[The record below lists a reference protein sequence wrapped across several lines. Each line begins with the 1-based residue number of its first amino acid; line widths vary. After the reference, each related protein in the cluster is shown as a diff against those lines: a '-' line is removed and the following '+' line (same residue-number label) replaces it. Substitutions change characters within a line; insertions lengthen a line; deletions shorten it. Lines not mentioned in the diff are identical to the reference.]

1 MLAFSLENKEN
12 TKSKKK
18 QKHYILSKITKY
30 YPIIFKIEKVAADD
44 GDACLA
50 SGGSWG
56 QNVAWGL
63 CGFWV
68 FLGGWVSSG
77 FSLGAGS
84 VLGSPWGLG
93 GFWVLPGAGSVL
105 GSP

>member
-12 TKSKKK
+12 MKSKKK

-44 GDACLA
+44 GDARPA
-50 SGGSWG
+50 SGGSRG

-63 CGFWV
+63 
-68 FLGGWVSSG
+68 
-77 FSLGAGS
+77 
-84 VLGSPWGLG
+84 G
-93 GFWVLPGAGSVL
+93 GFWILLGGLNSCFFLPVFSTL
-105 GSP
+105 CLKPT